1 MEMRF
6 AKALALST
14 ALALPLLGAC
24 GGSTAPAG
32 SPAPSAAAPAS
43 SAAAEPSSDA
53 ASPSQSA
60 APVDETKNVQAAATT
75 FIKAVFAVD
84 ARQTNEDYQ
93 KRVKPLM
100 TKQGYASVEDAKLDQ
115 ATELFRTRYGKQ
127 SRNVTELRKTARV
140 EKLTAEKATV
150 EVTYKNRI
158 QQRSDG
164 EWRTVKS
171 EAEDS
176 IKVPLVKQDGRW
188 LVDDLS

>member
-1 MEMRF
+1 M
-6 AKALALST
+6 
-14 ALALPLLGAC
+14 
-24 GGSTAPAG
+24 
-32 SPAPSAAAPAS
+32 
-43 SAAAEPSSDA
+43 
-53 ASPSQSA
+53 
-60 APVDETKNVQAAATT
+60 
-75 FIKAVFAVD
+75 FAVD

-100 TKQGYASVEDAKLDQ
+100 TKQGYASVEDANLDQ